1 MWRSIGEQFGEA
13 LALTASYVTT
23 WVVLNARD
31 WWNAAFECALPFLEP
46 VVLKAVF
53 WYNKQWVHLQHVH
66 QHTYA
71 SYPLYRGLV
80 GVLCRIGGT
89 AEYMWNTV
97 RGVETELA
105 EPWICVYGYQPDI
118 TVHKTHTLKY
128 HEIVVEET
136 SNRGWWITRY
146 IKSWWFNSSLTETSA
161 ADTPRSD
168 TPEPTEV
175 DVSVISAIA
184 TQYERQT
191 PVFNQ
196 DYTPIVITKWQGK
209 YSCYVCSP
217 PARREQHLIKADTV
231 ESEVE
236 ILFVEYHHPDMSAPV
251 LLNLPKSMMNV
262 GNEILSSVFILKLL
276 EQTGAEFVFDAR
288 YYLRCMDGDVNMFE
302 LASKQYI
309 TLGATSYKIECV

>member
-1 MWRSIGEQFGEA
+1 
-13 LALTASYVTT
+13 
-23 WVVLNARD
+23 
-31 WWNAAFECALPFLEP
+31 
-46 VVLKAVF
+46 
-53 WYNKQWVHLQHVH
+53 
-66 QHTYA
+66 
-71 SYPLYRGLV
+71 
-80 GVLCRIGGT
+80 
-89 AEYMWNTV
+89 
-97 RGVETELA
+97 VETELT

-118 TVHKTHTLKY
+118 TVHKIHTLKY

-136 SNRGWWITRY
+136 SNKPWLGRY
-146 IKSWWFNSSLTETSA
+146 LNAWLYSPLPETYA
-161 ADTPRSD
+161 ADTPVVD

-217 PARREQHLIKADTV
+217 PARREKHLIKADTV

-276 EQTGAEFVFDAR
+276 EQSGVEFVFDPR